1 MAISEN
7 ANTQGHSRYRS
18 LVSNTLLFGLSTFGS
33 KLLPFLMMP
42 LYTRVFTQAEF
53 GLREL
58 LTASANLMIPIIS
71 LCISEAV
78 IRYGM
83 EKDTRRRD
91 VFTTSVVV
99 ILSGY
104 ALLILAYPLLGMV
117 EYHQG
122 YMLYIYL
129 YTLNAALRSAVTHF
143 VRASGFVRLFALDG
157 VVTTLLTVVL
167 TVIFIVPMQLGV
179 AGFLLGTIVA
189 DGLSALT
196 LILMLKLYRFISLR
210 GFRVSTLKEMLRY
223 SIPLMPT
230 AIFWWITN
238 LSSRYFVTYMVGLEA
253 NGLYSAAGVIPRM
266 ITLVSTI
273 FIQAWQ
279 ISAFTEY
286 NSAAGERFYSTVFRS
301 YYTLIFLAASGIILM
316 VKPIM
321 MVLVSPYFFDSWRYV
336 PLLVLAV
343 GFSCLVTFLGTIY
356 NAHKRNLMVTLTTFL
371 GAGLNVIL
379 NILLI
384 PRMGANGA
392 ALATF
397 ISFFIVFLIRA
408 VDTRRYMKISMQ
420 PPRIALT
427 LAILLAQVWVTLTE
441 PGYWALWSALA
452 FLLIFAVNSGNIIYI
467 LKHAKQMVASRRQR
481 TAV

>member
-1 MAISEN
+1 MNDMSEN
-7 ANTQGHSRYRS
+7 AGNNRYRS
-18 LVSNTLLFGLSTFGS
+18 LVNNTLLFGLSTFGS

-42 LYTRVFTQAEF
+42 LYTRVFTQEEY

-58 LTASANLMIPIIS
+58 LTASANLLIPIIS

-83 EKDTRRRD
+83 EKATRRQD

-99 ILSGY
+99 ILCGY
-104 ALLILAYPLLGMV
+104 ALLVLAHPLLGLV
-117 EYHQG
+117 QYHQG
-122 YMLYIYL
+122 FMLLLYL

-143 VRASGFVRLFALDG
+143 IRASGFVKLFALDG
-157 VVTTLLTVVL
+157 VATTLLTVVL
-167 TVIFIVPMQLGV
+167 TVIFIVPMQMGV

-196 LILMLKLYRFISLR
+196 LIVMLKLYRFLSLR
-210 GFRVSTLKEMLRY
+210 GFRISTLKEMLRY
-223 SIPLMPT
+223 SVPLMPT
-230 AIFWWITN
+230 AVFWWVTN

-253 NGLYSAAGVIPRM
+253 NGLYSAAGAIPRV

-279 ISAFTEY
+279 ISAFTEHG
-286 NSAAGERFYSTVFRS
+286 SLAAQRFYSTVFRS
-301 YYTLIFLAASGIILM
+301 YYTLIFLAASGIILL

-321 MVLVSPYFFDSWRYV
+321 MVLVSPAFFESWRYV

-356 NAHKRNLMVTLTTFL
+356 NAHKRNLMVTLTTLL
-371 GAGLNVIL
+371 GAGLNVAL
-379 NILLI
+379 NLLLI

-397 ISFFIVFLIRA
+397 ASFFVVFLVRA
-408 VDTRRYMKISMQ
+408 LDTRRYMKIAMQ
-420 PPRIALT
+420 PLRLALT
-427 LAILLAQVWVTLTE
+427 LALLLTQVWVTLTQ
-441 PGYWALWSALA
+441 PQNWALLSMGIFAA
-452 FLLIFAVNSGNIIYI
+452 IFAVNSGNIYYMA
-467 LKHAKQMVASRRQR
+467 KHARQMIVRRKQH
-481 TAV
+481 AVS